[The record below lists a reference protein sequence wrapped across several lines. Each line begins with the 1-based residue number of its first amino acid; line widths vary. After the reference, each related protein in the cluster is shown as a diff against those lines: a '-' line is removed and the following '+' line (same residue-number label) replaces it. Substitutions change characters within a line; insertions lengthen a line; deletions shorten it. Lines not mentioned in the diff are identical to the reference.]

1 MKREAMAPQDRARDT
16 DRMLDALAASPRTH
30 DFFALLR
37 QLEAMHPELPRLGRA
52 LRPLHEPLRL
62 GQEPELDFA
71 PAALE
76 KLDARSG
83 GPPRLAV
90 RFFGLLGPQGPMPL
104 HFTEHVRER
113 LRQRNDPTTARFLD
127 VFHHRLL
134 LLFYRAWARAQPAA
148 QHDRPRDDRF
158 AAWLGS
164 CAGLDHAAGR
174 DGPVPHAARLHQAGL
189 LASRSRHPEGLGKLL
204 TDHFRVPIRIE
215 CNVPQWMP
223 LDAQERPRLGLSR
236 ARMGR
241 GSSRGMALGVDAA
254 AGTKVPDR
262 QYRFRVIAGPLSL
275 AHYEEFASGGPAWRA
290 LHDWVRGYAG
300 LDLRWDLKLVLRAQ
314 DAREPRLDR
323 RVRLGVTTWIGRSR
337 QSADRADLHLRPDTS
352 TLVRQG
358 VHHA

>member
-1 MKREAMAPQDRARDT
+1 MKREPLSPQERGRDT
-16 DRMLDALAASPRTH
+16 TRVFEAVAASPRTI

-37 QLEAMHPELPRLGRA
+37 RLEAMRADLPRLGRA
-52 LRPLHEPLRL
+52 LRPMHEPVRL

-76 KLDARSG
+76 RLDPRPD
-83 GPPRLAV
+83 GPPRLGV

-134 LLFYRAWARAQPAA
+134 LLFYRAWAQAHPAA
-148 QHDRPRDDRF
+148 QHDRPQDDRF

-164 CAGLDHAAGR
+164 CAGLDHAGDR
-174 DGPVPHAARLHQAGL
+174 EGPVPHAARLHQAGL
-189 LASRSRHPEGLGKLL
+189 LASRSRHPEGLAKLL
-204 TDHFRVPIRIE
+204 ADYFRVPMRID
-215 CNVPQWMP
+215 CHVPQWMP
-223 LDAQERPRLGLSR
+223 LEQEERPRLGVSR

-241 GSSRGMALGVDAA
+241 GTARGMALGIDAA

-262 QYRFRVIAGPLSL
+262 QYRFRVVAGPLPL
-275 AHYEEFASGGPAWRA
+275 ARYEEFASGGPAWQA
-290 LHDWVRGYAG
+290 LHEWVRGYAG
-300 LDLRWDLKLVLRAQ
+300 LDMHWDLRLVLRAQ
-314 DAREPRLDR
+314 DVPEPRLGCR
-323 RVRLGVTTWIGRSR
+323 IGLGVATWIGRAR
-337 QSADRADLHLRPDTS
+337 RPADRDELRLRPDTS
-352 TLVRQG
+352 TLLRQG